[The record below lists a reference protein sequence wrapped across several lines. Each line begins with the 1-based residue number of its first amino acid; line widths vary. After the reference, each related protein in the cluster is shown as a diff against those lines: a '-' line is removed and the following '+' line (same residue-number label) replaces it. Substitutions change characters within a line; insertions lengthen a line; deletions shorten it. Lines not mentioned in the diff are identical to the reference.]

1 MRQIALIEFQ
11 ITGFIIALL
20 LVAFTMVTMSTFL
33 GETYTLGNLSANMT
47 NNSLARYADR
57 LNTSTL
63 NFTDAIRTNSSINLQ
78 EETSLT
84 FWDTVRAGWG
94 AVKKSVGSISLF
106 SDLTEEAVRDV
117 PELDTLRTY
126 LILIITVMIVLGVG
140 IAVLV
145 KMRI

>member
-1 MRQIALIEFQ
+1 MRQLAKIEFQ

-20 LVAFTMVTMSTFL
+20 LIAFTMTTMAGFL
-33 GETYTLGNLSANMT
+33 DETYSLANVT
-47 NNSLARYADR
+47 ANNSLESYAEK
-57 LNTSTL
+57 LNATAL

-94 AVKKSVGSISLF
+94 AIKKAVGSITLF
-106 SDLTEEAVRDV
+106 SDLTAEAVEDI
-117 PELDTLRTY
+117 PELESLRTY
-126 LILIITVMIVLGVG
+126 LILIVTVMIVLGVG